1 MEMIYSSLPEAVRVA
16 EILQG
21 LQKRYVAGLMALVGE
36 KPISTTWFRNEGEC
50 GGGERL
56 SFLENTA
63 LAGSSINFSQVHYQ
77 SNSDV
82 RLAVAT
88 ALSAIVHP
96 AHPRLPSAHL
106 HLSYTQMQDGDAY
119 WRLMADLNPAI
130 KNEQQQMKFDR
141 ILAAVADQ
149 HLLEGVKN
157 GNQYF
162 YIPALERH
170 RGVSHFYLERFASGN
185 FDDDLLYVE
194 QFGMAVMTTYVSILM
209 DGVEEGK
216 EKDPSEKE
224 RASQLAYHTLY
235 LFQVLL
241 MDRGTT
247 AGLLVHDQNDVG
259 ILGSLP
265 PRVDKNLLSSW
276 GSRLTEPQDVLLN
289 RLLGVMPQKGV
300 VTITDSLKKQFAETI
315 RRFYREFPEGIYL
328 QAKSPLNHQDRGLH
342 GSP

>member
-1 MEMIYSSLPEAVRVA
+1 MEMIYSSLPEAVRAA

-21 LQKRYVAGLMALVGE
+21 LQSRYVAGLMALVGDE
-36 KPISTTWFRNEGEC
+36 PISTTWFRNEGEC

-56 SFLENTA
+56 SFAENTA
-63 LAGSSINFSQVHYQ
+63 LAGASINFSQVHYR
-77 SNSDV
+77 SDSEI

-96 AHPRLPSAHL
+96 AYPRLPSAHL

-130 KNEQQQMKFDR
+130 ENEQHRMKFDR
-141 ILAAVADQ
+141 MLATVADQ
-149 HLLEGVKN
+149 HLLEGVEN
-157 GNQYF
+157 GERYF

-170 RGVSHFYLERFASGN
+170 RGVSHFYLERFTSGD
-185 FDDDLLYVE
+185 FEKDLLYIE
-194 QFGMAVMTTYVSILM
+194 QFGMAVLTTYVSILM
-209 DGVEEGK
+209 DGMEEDK
-216 EKDPSEKE
+216 EPTEAE

-235 LFQVLL
+235 FFQVLL

-265 PRVDKNLLSSW
+265 PQVDKNLLSSW
-276 GSRLTEPQDVLLN
+276 GSRLTAPQDILLS
-289 RLLGVMPQKGV
+289 RLLGVMPQMGV
-300 VTITDSLKKQFAETI
+300 VPITDSLKKQIAETI
-315 RRFYREFPEGIYL
+315 RRFYGEYPEGIDL

-342 GSP
+342 GSG

>member
-1 MEMIYSSLPEAVRVA
+1 MEMIYSSLPEAMRA
-16 EILQG
+16 REIFQG
-21 LQKRYVAGLMALVGE
+21 LQKRYVAGLMALVGDE
-36 KPISTTWFRNEGEC
+36 PISTTWFRNEGEC

-56 SFLENTA
+56 SFCENTA
-63 LAGSSINFSQVHYQ
+63 LSGASINFSQVHYRGD
-77 SNSDV
+77 SEI

-130 KNEQQQMKFDR
+130 ENEQHRMKFDR
-141 ILAAVADQ
+141 MLSAVADQ
-149 HLLEGVKN
+149 HFLEGVEN
-157 GNQYF
+157 GEQYF

-170 RGVSHFYLERFASGN
+170 RGVSHFYLERFTSGD
-185 FDDDLLYVE
+185 FDKDLLYAE
-194 QFGMAVMTTYVSILM
+194 QFGMEVLTTYVSILM
-209 DGVEEGK
+209 DGMEEEK
-216 EKDPSEKE
+216 EPSEE
-224 RASQLAYHTLY
+224 ESTSQLAYHTLY

-247 AGLLVHDQNDVG
+247 AGLLVHNQNDVG

-276 GSRLTEPQDVLLN
+276 GSRLTPPQNVLLDC
-289 RLLGVMPQKGV
+289 LLDVMPQMGV
-300 VTITDSLKKQFAETI
+300 VQITDSLKKQFAETI
-315 RRFYREFPEGIYL
+315 RRFYREFPEGLDL
-328 QAKSPLNHQDRGLH
+328 QAKSPLNHRDRGLH
-342 GSP
+342 GSV

>member
-1 MEMIYSSLPEAVRVA
+1 MEMIYSSLPEAVRAA

-21 LQKRYVAGLMALVGE
+21 LQSRYVAGLMALVGDE
-36 KPISTTWFRNEGEC
+36 PISTTWFRNEGEC

-56 SFLENTA
+56 SFAENTA
-63 LAGSSINFSQVHYQ
+63 LAGASINFSQVHYR
-77 SNSDV
+77 SDSEI

-96 AHPRLPSAHL
+96 AYPRLPSAHL

-130 KNEQQQMKFDR
+130 ENEQHRMKFDR
-141 ILAAVADQ
+141 MLASVADQ
-149 HLLEGVKN
+149 HFLEGVEN
-157 GNQYF
+157 GEQYF

-170 RGVSHFYLERFASGN
+170 RGVSHFYIERFTSGD
-185 FDDDLLYVE
+185 FDEDLLFAE
-194 QFGMAVMTTYVSILM
+194 QFGMEVLTTYVSILM
-209 DGVEEGK
+209 TGVEE
-216 EKDPSEKE
+216 EKE
-224 RASQLAYHTLY
+224 PAEEEQAAQLAYHTLY

-276 GSRLTEPQDVLLN
+276 GSRLTAPQDVLLN
-289 RLLGVMPQKGV
+289 RLLSVMPQMGV
-300 VTITDSLKKQFAETI
+300 VLITDSLKKQFAETI
-315 RRFYREFPEGIYL
+315 RRFYREFPQGMDL
-328 QAKSPLNHQDRGLH
+328 QAKSPLDHHDRGLH
-342 GSP
+342 GSV

>member
-1 MEMIYSSLPEAVRVA
+1 MEMICSSLPEAIRAA

-21 LQKRYVAGLMALVGE
+21 LQKRYVAGLMALVGDE
-36 KPISTTWFRNEGEC
+36 PISTIWFRNEGEC

-56 SFLENTA
+56 SFLENIA
-63 LAGSSINFSQVHYQ
+63 LAGASINFSQVHYRND
-77 SNSDV
+77 SEI

-130 KNEQQQMKFDR
+130 ENEQHRMKFDR
-141 ILAAVADQ
+141 MLASVADQ
-149 HLLEGVKN
+149 HLLEGVEN
-157 GNQYF
+157 GEQYF

-170 RGVSHFYLERFASGN
+170 RGVSHFYIEQFTSGD
-185 FDDDLLYVE
+185 FDEDLLFAE
-194 QFGMAVMTTYVSILM
+194 QFGMAVLTTYVSILM
-209 DGVEEGK
+209 NGVEE
-216 EKDPSEKE
+216 EKE
-224 RASQLAYHTLY
+224 PTEEEQASQLAYHTLY

-276 GSRLTEPQDVLLN
+276 GSRLTAPQDVLLN
-289 RLLGVMPQKGV
+289 RLLSVMPQMGV
-300 VTITDSLKKQFAETI
+300 VPITDSLKKQFAEII
-315 RRFYREFPEGIYL
+315 RKFYREFPEGMDL
-328 QAKSPLNHQDRGLH
+328 QAKSPFNHHNQGLH
-342 GSP
+342 GSV